1 MSLQISGTPIP
12 TPQGFYVD
20 DIDLR
25 KDARVTSGKM
35 VVDYIATKKKFT
47 LQYSHLTGTQLN
59 ALLGLLTAA
68 VFVVLTYPTETGS
81 TTATVTA
88 GNIPRR
94 LWSNE
99 GSKQYDNIRIELI
112 EQ

>member
-1 MSLQISGTPIP
+1 MSLQINGTPIP

-20 DIDLR
+20 DGDIR
-25 KDARVTSGKM
+25 SDARVASGKL
-35 VVDYIATKKKFT
+35 VVDYITSKKKFS

-59 ALLGLLTAA
+59 ALIGLLTAA
-68 VFVVLTYPTETGS
+68 VFVTLTYPTETGS

-99 GSKQYDNIRIELI
+99 GSKQYDNIRIELM